1 MQTKFWHGFADMH
14 TVKDAELVFRSG
26 DGVWLESTDGRRFL
40 DATAAL
46 WYCAVGYG
54 RHEIA
59 DAVAEQL
66 TRLAAYSSFGAYT
79 TEPTVALAER
89 LSALAPFDDAV
100 VFLGSGGSDAV
111 DTAAKLA
118 RRYWDVLGQPE
129 KRIIVSREHGYHGM
143 HAFGTSLAGIPGNK
157 SGYGGALI
165 DEVANVGVADTESL
179 GALFERQGREIA
191 AFIGEPV
198 VGAGG
203 VYPPEPSYWAE
214 VQRLCREHDVL
225 LIADEVITGFGRT
238 GAMWGS
244 QRYGIEPDMITFAK
258 AVTSGYQ
265 PLGGVLVG
273 RRVAAPF
280 WDGGAPGPMFVHGYT
295 YSGHAAACAG
305 AMANLDI
312 IEREDLVGRVAS
324 MEAGFDAA
332 VRRLAVAPLVG
343 EIRTV
348 GLTAAVAI
356 KPELLAAD
364 AGLPVR
370 VVGAALRHGVATRV
384 LRGHALQISP
394 ALTITSEEVDVLVDG
409 LGAALEDVAATVLTP
424 PPARRPAPPSRPPPR
439 RRPADR
445 VATSPT

>member
-1 MQTKFWHGFADMH
+1 MTSSTFWHGFADMH
-14 TVKDAELVFRSG
+14 LVKDAEVVIRSA
-26 DGVWLESTDGRRFL
+26 DGVWLETVDGRRLL

-54 RHEIA
+54 RREIA

-66 TRLAAYSSFGAYT
+66 ARLPAYSSFGAYT
-79 TEPTVALAER
+79 TEPTVLLTDRLA
-89 LSALAPFDDAV
+89 ALAPIDDAV

-111 DTAAKLA
+111 DTAAKLV
-118 RRYWDVLGQPE
+118 RRYWDVVGRPE

-143 HAFGTSLAGIPGNK
+143 HAWGTSLAGIPGNK
-157 SGYGGALI
+157 AGYGGEFI
-165 DEVANVGVADTESL
+165 DEVVNVGVADTESL
-179 GALFERQGREIA
+179 GALFEQRGREIA

-203 VYPPEPSYWAE
+203 VYPPEPSYWGE

-238 GAMWGS
+238 GFLWGS
-244 QRYGIEPDMITFAK
+244 QRYEIQPDLVLFAK

-273 RRVAAPF
+273 PRVAAPF
-280 WDGGAPGPMFVHGYT
+280 WEGSAAGPMFVHGYT
-295 YSGHAAACAG
+295 YSGHAAACAA

-312 IEREDLVGRVAS
+312 LEREGLVARVAS

-332 VRRLAVAPLVG
+332 VRRLEGVALVG
-343 EIRTV
+343 EVRTV

-356 KPELLAAD
+356 APERLAAD
-364 AGLPVR
+364 PSLPAR

-384 LRGHALQISP
+384 IRGHAIQISP
-394 ALTITSEEVDVLVDG
+394 AFVITPEEVDVLVDG
-409 LGAALEDVAATVLTP
+409 LGAALEDVAGAS
-424 PPARRPAPPSRPPPR
+424 AG
-439 RRPADR
+439 
-445 VATSPT
+445 

>member
-1 MQTKFWHGFADMH
+1 MRSKFWHGFADMH
-14 TVKDAELVFRSG
+14 VVKDAEIIIRSAE
-26 DGVWLESTDGRRFL
+26 GVWLEAIDGRRYL

-54 RHEIA
+54 RREIA
-59 DAVAEQL
+59 DAVADQL

-79 TEPTVALAER
+79 TEPTVKLAER
-89 LSALAPFDDAV
+89 LAALAPMDDAV

-111 DTAAKLA
+111 DTAGKLA
-118 RRYWDVLGQPE
+118 RRYWDVQGRPE
-129 KRIIVSREHGYHGM
+129 KRVIVSREHGYHGM
-143 HAFGTSLAGIPGNK
+143 HAFGTSLAGIPVNK
-157 SGYGGALI
+157 AGYGGELI
-165 DEVANVGVADTESL
+165 DEVVHVGVSDTETL
-179 GALFERQGREIA
+179 GALFERRGHEIA

-203 VYPPEPSYWAE
+203 VYPPEPSYWTE
-214 VQRLCREHDVL
+214 VQRLCRDHDVL

-244 QRYGIEPDMITFAK
+244 QRYAIEPDMVTFAK
-258 AVTSGYQ
+258 VVTSGYQ

-273 RRVAAPF
+273 KRISEPF
-280 WDGGAPGPMFVHGYT
+280 WGGSEPGPTFVHGYT

-312 IEREDLVGRVAS
+312 IEGEGLVGRVAAT
-324 MEAGFDAA
+324 EPVFDVA
-332 VRRLAVAPLVG
+332 VRRLESAALVG

-356 KPELLAAD
+356 APEPLAGDPA
-364 AGLPVR
+364 LPAK
-370 VVGAALRHGVATRV
+370 VVAAALRHGVETRV

-394 ALTITSEEVDVLVDG
+394 AFTITQDEMEVLVDG
-409 LGAALEDVAATVLTP
+409 LGAALEDVAGG
-424 PPARRPAPPSRPPPR
+424 S
-439 RRPADR
+439 
-445 VATSPT
+445 